1 MLHEDDYRWGASCFR
16 QSPLRSHR
24 GNTKAAFREVTGLPL
39 TRLRG
44 EVDFRRPSI
53 HEQSMAKFHMFQ
65 DVLVIVVAPSAV
77 VFLVM
82 SGHAVGQTQDR
93 AILP

>member
-1 MLHEDDYRWGASCFR
+1 MGRFLLQAVASTIASWQHE
-16 QSPLRSHR
+16 
-24 GNTKAAFREVTGLPL
+24 AAFREVTGLPL